1 VTRLVDLRYA
11 ALALF
16 AAVLL
21 WGFSHSTADQERGF
35 DIPVVP
41 THVPEDMI
49 VVARSSDA
57 VNMRVRGSRGALRRV
72 PVADFEYEIDLT
84 GARPGVTSREVDL
97 TAFDLGR
104 GTQIVSRSPTTLEF
118 TLEAKMTRRAKVKP
132 DVTGEPAEGFV
143 LGEVEVEPRRLLISG
158 AESEVLR
165 LDQVTTETIDVSG
178 ATASFERVVH
188 ATELGSHAWP
198 EPGQEIRVRVEILPE
213 PAPEPEPEPEEP
225 RSRRGR

>member
-1 VTRLVDLRYA
+1 VIRLVDLRYA
-11 ALALF
+11 ALALV

-41 THVPEDMI
+41 TGVPEDMI

-57 VNMRVRGSRGALRRV
+57 VNLRVRGSRGALRRV
-72 PVADFEYEIDLT
+72 PVSDFEYEIDLS

-118 TLEAKMTRRAKVKP
+118 TLEAKKTQRVPLRAEIV
-132 DVTGEPAEGFV
+132 GEPGEGFV
-143 LGEVEVEPRRLLISG
+143 LGEVTVEPRRVLVSG

-165 LDQVTTETIDVSG
+165 LNEVPTETIDVSG
-178 ATASFERVVH
+178 ATASFERVVS
-188 ATELGSHAWP
+188 ARQLGAHAWL
-198 EPGQEIRVRVEILPE
+198 EPDQEIRVRVGVLPKP
-213 PAPEPEPEPEEP
+213 PAEPEPEPRA
-225 RSRRGR
+225 RSRRKR

>member
-1 VTRLVDLRYA
+1 MTRLVDLRYA

-16 AAVLL
+16 AAMLL
-21 WGFSHSTADQERGF
+21 WGFSHTTADQERGF

-41 THVPEDMI
+41 TRVPQDMI

-57 VNMRVRGSRGALRRV
+57 VNLRVRGSRGALRRV

-118 TLEAKMTRRAKVKP
+118 TLEAKRTRRIPVKP
-132 DVTGEPAEGFV
+132 DVSGEPAEGFV
-143 LGEVEVEPRRLLISG
+143 LGEIRVEPRRLLVSG

-165 LDQVTTETIDVSG
+165 LDEVATETVDVTG
-178 ATASFERVVH
+178 ATASFERIAS
-188 ATELGSHAWP
+188 ATELGAHAWL
-198 EPGQEIRVRVEILPE
+198 EPGQQIRVRVEVLPAPPPE
-213 PAPEPEPEPEEP
+213 PVPQKP
-225 RSRRGR
+225 RTKGRRGG